1 MPRFATV
8 ALAALLV
15 AGCNEPNQPEGEENS
30 AAAAAMTA
38 GSAADNSV
46 VPPDAETQPGYG
58 TENAAGDVL
67 DPQDPGAAAPANDQG
82 AAAAPGEDDRG
93 A

>member
-1 MPRFATV
+1 MPRFATI

-15 AGCNEPNQPEGEENS
+15 AGCNDPSPPQGEENS

-38 GSAADNSV
+38 QSAADNGV

-58 TENAAGDVL
+58 TENAAGDVP
-67 DPQDPGAAAPANDQG
+67 DSQDPGTAPSGNDH
-82 AAAAPGEDDRG
+82 APVAPDEGDRG